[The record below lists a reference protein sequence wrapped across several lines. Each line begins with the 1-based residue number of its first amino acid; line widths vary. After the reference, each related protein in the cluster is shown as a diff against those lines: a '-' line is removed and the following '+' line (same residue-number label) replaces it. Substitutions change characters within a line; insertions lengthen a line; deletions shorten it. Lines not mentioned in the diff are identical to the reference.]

1 MDAPAALRAIGR
13 GEGRL
18 PPDRCFRS
26 PISPSFPTEQK
37 MTRAPILFRVDA
49 APRLG
54 WEHLWRCMIFAAA
67 LQRRRRPAFFLSQ
80 LDPGSLGLL
89 VKRGGNEW
97 LSADGVA
104 GTPADL
110 EETLR
115 EVRRLK
121 PQAVVIDAPDVGE
134 PYLAALRETG
144 VVVVSID
151 SLAATA
157 FPSHLV
163 VNPLLGPGRESY
175 SFRRG
180 TQVLLG
186 ARYALVRPEIRRQR
200 PIRAQEPVQPF
211 RALVALGD
219 DDLNLQA
226 LDIAKHLLNTPKVGR
241 VDVLVRPY
249 HPQMEEMKALAES
262 NPDRLDVISE
272 SAEAPLR
279 IARSHFA
286 VTAGNNWSL
295 ELACV
300 GVPQL
305 IVVQSEVHWPTA
317 QLLEEE
323 GAATCLGWHAN
334 VSAGTIR
341 QAVVSL
347 LSDPLERQ
355 TMARAGRRLIDGRGP
370 DRLVTALELV
380 LHPYRQT
387 TAAEAA

>member
-1 MDAPAALRAIGR
+1 
-13 GEGRL
+13 
-18 PPDRCFRS
+18 
-26 PISPSFPTEQK
+26 

-54 WEHLWRCMIFAAA
+54 WEHLWRCLTFAAA
-67 LQRRRRPAFFLSQ
+67 LQRRRRPAFILAQ
-80 LDPGSLGLL
+80 LDPGALAVT

-97 LSADGVA
+97 LSASAPA
-104 GTPADL
+104 GSAEDL

-115 EVRRLK
+115 EVRRLR
-121 PQAVVIDAPDVGE
+121 PQAVVVDSPDVTE
-134 PYLAALRETG
+134 AYLDALRGEG
-144 VVVVSID
+144 VAVVSID

-157 FPSHLV
+157 LPSQLV
-163 VNPLLGPGRESY
+163 VNPLLGPGREAY

-180 TQVLLG
+180 AQLLLG
-186 ARYALVRPEIRRQR
+186 ARYALVRPEVRRQR
-200 PIRAQEPVQPF
+200 PIRSQEPIQPF

-219 DDLNLQA
+219 DDLHQQA
-226 LDIAKHLLNTPKVGR
+226 VDTARHLLNTPKVGR
-241 VDVLVRPY
+241 VDVAVRAY
-249 HPQMEEMKALAES
+249 HPQLEALKALAES
-262 NPDRLDVISE
+262 NPERLDVVTE
-272 SAEAPLR
+272 PAEIPLR
-279 IARSHFA
+279 ITRSHFA

-305 IVVQSEVHWPTA
+305 IVVQSETHWPTA
-317 QLLEEE
+317 QLLEEA

-334 VSAGTIR
+334 VSPATIR

-380 LHPYRQT
+380 LHPYRQP
-387 TAAEAA
+387 AVAEAA